1 MKWVA
6 EELET
11 INLGDE
17 RRNRR
22 AIRLMEQLAQQTTG
36 SIPTA
41 CAEWSQTQAVYRF
54 LGNEAFDW
62 QDLLAPHWRCTE
74 QRMAQQPVVLCL
86 QDTTELN
93 FNGQQIKGLGPLSYE
108 HQRGMYLHTTYIVT
122 PERAPLG
129 VFDAWM
135 WARQPK
141 DKVTGQR
148 PADIPESERWK
159 DGYLRVVD
167 AAKRLPDTR
176 LVYVADREADI
187 VDWMSRAEDLGHPAD
202 WLVRAKHN
210 RVLPDQKKLWPTVLE
225 ERPLGQV
232 SFTLPS
238 GRGRKARSV
247 VQALYAK
254 QVQIRRNQ
262 SKNGGTITVTCLIAR
277 EIDAPAGVKPIEWRL
292 LTSLPTASSM
302 GWRQRWS

>member
-11 INLGDE
+11 INLGDK

-148 PADIPESERWK
+148 PADILESQ
-159 DGYLRVVD
+159 G
-167 AAKRLPDTR
+167 
-176 LVYVADREADI
+176 
-187 VDWMSRAEDLGHPAD
+187 SRTKQSRFPCDL
-202 WLVRAKHN
+202 
-210 RVLPDQKKLWPTVLE
+210 TT
-225 ERPLGQV
+225 
-232 SFTLPS
+232 TLPPVQ
-238 GRGRKARSV
+238 RGATPRSDNHHRCV
-247 VQALYAK
+247 PVA
-254 QVQIRRNQ
+254 VF
-262 SKNGGTITVTCLIAR
+262 
-277 EIDAPAGVKPIEWRL
+277 AGYRP
-292 LTSLPTASSM
+292 
-302 GWRQRWS
+302 